1 MMEISLKAA
10 EEQGQKECPICQNL
24 LEDYEK
30 DDRIVT
36 TTCMGE
42 NDPDNRHYNHF
53 YHQKCLV
60 NWFHTGPRGANE
72 TCPIC
77 RSELKITL
85 AKEAAKINEKL
96 NKLGWGFG
104 VENVVREV

>member
-1 MMEISLKAA
+1 MMESTLKAA
-10 EEQGQKECPICQNL
+10 EEQGQTECPICQIL
-24 LEDYEK
+24 LEVYEK
-30 DDRIVT
+30 GDRIVT

-60 NWFHTGPRGANE
+60 KWIKTGPSRASIK
-72 TCPIC
+72 CPIC
-77 RSELKITL
+77 RSELKITW

-96 NKLGWGFG
+96 NKIGWGFV
-104 VENVVREV
+104 VENVVRED